1 MDAPNSPKSA
11 AVDDRRRGTRRES
24 AATLHVRFETDRVGG
39 LAENISAAGVFF
51 FSPDRVR
58 VSIEVVDNGQSKT
71 YTGRIVRME
80 PVSDANTGFAIEFD
94 RA

>member
-1 MDAPNSPKSA
+1 MDAPNNPKSA

-24 AATLHVRFETDRVGG
+24 TATLQVRFETESVGG
-39 LAENISAAGVFF
+39 LAENISTAGVFF

-58 VSIEVVDNGQSKT
+58 VSVEVVDNGQSRT

-80 PVSDANTGFAIEFD
+80 PVSEANTGFAIEFD